1 MTTTN
6 YPMRSLLVKILLLL
20 LWAWPTSAQ
29 EVPEPMKP
37 ARLVNDFA
45 TVLNRVE
52 LNKLEAMLVAFDDST
67 STQIAVVTL
76 PSLNGNQISDFA
88 TKLFEK
94 WGIGGAEF
102 NNGVLI
108 LLALEERE
116 VWIETGYGVEDRLT
130 DALARRIIER
140 EMVPRFKQGDYAGG
154 LHGAAKAV
162 VQVLEGAYSSNGKQ
176 TKGEPNGRGLF
187 IIIFLIIILVI
198 IMNSRNGGGQSFSGK
213 GRAGYQPPFF
223 FPMGG
228 GSFGGGGFGGGGGG
242 GFGGFG
248 GGMSGGG
255 GAGGRW

>member
-1 MTTTN
+1 MN
-6 YPMRSLLVKILLLL
+6 YPMRSLLVKCLLLL
-20 LWAWPTSAQ
+20 LWVMPAMAQ
-29 EVPEPMKP
+29 AIPEPMQP

-45 TVLNRVE
+45 AVLNRVE
-52 LNKLEAMLVAFDDST
+52 LNKLEAMLVAFNDST

-76 PSLNGNQISDFA
+76 PNLDGNQISDFA

-162 VQVLEGAYSSNGKQ
+162 VLTLEGAYTSDGK
-176 TKGEPNGRGLF
+176 KGKDEPNGRGLF

-228 GSFGGGGFGGGGGG
+228 GGFGGGSRGFGGG